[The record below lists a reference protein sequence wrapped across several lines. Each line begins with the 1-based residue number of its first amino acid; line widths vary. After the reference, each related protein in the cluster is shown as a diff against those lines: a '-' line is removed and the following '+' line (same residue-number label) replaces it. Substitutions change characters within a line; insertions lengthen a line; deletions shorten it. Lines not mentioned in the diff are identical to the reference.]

1 MIVVRRNEFLI
12 QRPIR
17 YLYYLT
23 KRHGIHTKLANTTL
37 CRCLLDKGRTMV
49 FSGQIRLKFKIYGG
63 TREAVGK
70 RSGTEPWPSI
80 LTSTGI

>member
-63 TREAVGK
+63 TREARGRAV
-70 RSGTEPWPSI
+70 RDRI
-80 LTSTGI
+80 LALDLTSTGI